1 MTNKVPFLVINPGF
15 WCVIFGQS
23 ICLLPVTRASET
35 EYWTTGRL
43 NSSSLKERT
52 TDLAVSDEVATI
64 GGTAS
69 VQ

>member
-1 MTNKVPFLVINPGF
+1 MTNKVPFLVITSGV

-43 NSSSLKERT
+43 NSCSLKERT
-52 TDLAVSDEVATI
+52 TDLAVSDEVVTI
-64 GGTAS
+64 GGAAS